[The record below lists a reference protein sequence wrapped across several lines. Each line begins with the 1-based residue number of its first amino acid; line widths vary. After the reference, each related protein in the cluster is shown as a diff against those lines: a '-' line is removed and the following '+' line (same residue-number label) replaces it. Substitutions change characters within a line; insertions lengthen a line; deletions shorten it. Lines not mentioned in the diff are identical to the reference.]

1 MSGFF
6 GGGKQGRPQLCPS
19 CGTLVGANATRC
31 HQCGAN
37 LTFSMAAA
45 SRSLGNL
52 LPATAPA
59 TYGILGFSCLLYIV
73 SLLATIRTNGLQP
86 PGGGGV
92 FALLGIGGIDGNV
105 LQRFGASMPLSI
117 IPAYPATSHSRG
129 GLSWLYFFMAA

>member
-6 GGGKQGRPQLCPS
+6 GRGKQGRPQLCPS

-73 SLLATIRTNGLQP
+73 SLLATIRANGLQP

-92 FALLGIGGIDGNV
+92 FVRTSA
-105 LQRFGASMPLSI
+105 RTCPLSGA
-117 IPAYPATSHSRG
+117 PYTKPMRAQTT
-129 GLSWLYFFMAA
+129 